1 MTHAEKAAER
11 LAHDLEYWGS
21 DEDYKAEI
29 DLTTAIIQQAIDDS
43 QSQQIAEL
51 KGENKELRNY
61 GEILLEYIDGTGSTN
76 NLRDHINCTEDYDLD
91 CVIRQAL
98 SQQPKTEEKHNE
110 N

>member
-1 MTHAEKAAER
+1 
-11 LAHDLEYWGS
+11 
-21 DEDYKAEI
+21 
-29 DLTTAIIQQAIDDS
+29 
-43 QSQQIAEL
+43 
-51 KGENKELRNY
+51 LRNY

-76 NLRDHINCTEDYDLD
+76 NLRDHLNCTEDYDLD

>member
-21 DEDYKAEI
+21 DEAYKVEI

-43 QSQQIAEL
+43 QSQQITEL
-51 KGENKELRNY
+51 KGENERLRSLVIVGRTLATDPHAVDIPVFLRN
-61 GEILLEYIDGTGSTN
+61 
-76 NLRDHINCTEDYDLD
+76 
-91 CVIRQAL
+91 VRQAL
-98 SQQPKTEEKHNE
+98 SQPKTEEKHNE